1 MMGLAR
7 FAMKSQLNAGVLA
20 AGFAALPMLYALSAA
35 LVALVTLR
43 RGATEGTRVLLWSL
57 AGGLVSWQL
66 TGLILPLL
74 VLPVTALLAMVMRSV
89 QSWSVLLTV
98 AALLGIA
105 LAIAAQGLL
114 NDRFEAVI
122 TQVQQGVAGTD
133 SSQPIWQM
141 LESVKPNAAFLVM
154 TVELLEALLCLV
166 LARYWQAGLYN
177 PGGFRQEF
185 HALRISGRL
194 LIALVLLAGLAYA
207 VKPAAMLLLLLP
219 LLFAGVALVHGVIA
233 KTNMGGQWLLAFY
246 VGGLLLNQFILPLLV
261 LGAVIDG
268 VLDIRARLTKVPD
281 QNDE

>member
-105 LAIAAQGLL
+105 LAIAAQVLL
-114 NDRFEAVI
+114 NDRVEAVI

-133 SSQPIWQM
+133 SSQPMWQM

-268 VLDIRARLTKVPD
+268 VVDIRARLTKAPD

>member
-105 LAIAAQGLL
+105 LAIAAQFLL

-133 SSQPIWQM
+133 SSQPMWQM

-194 LIALVLLAGLAYA
+194 LLALVLLAGLAYA

-268 VLDIRARLTKVPD
+268 VLDIRARLTKAPD

>member
-20 AGFAALPMLYALSAA
+20 AGFAALPLLYALSAA

-57 AGGLVSWQL
+57 AGGLISWQL
-66 TGLILPLL
+66 TGMVLPLL

-89 QSWSVLLTV
+89 QNWSVLLSV
-98 AALLGIA
+98 AALVGIV
-105 LAIAAQGLL
+105 LAMAAQGLL
-114 NDRFEAVI
+114 GDRFEAVI
-122 TQVQQGVAGTD
+122 TQVQVGVTD
-133 SSQPIWQM
+133 TDTSQPLWQM

-194 LIALVLLAGLAYA
+194 LVALVLLAGLAYV

-268 VLDIRARLTKVPD
+268 VVDIRARLTKAPD

>member
-20 AGFAALPMLYALSAA
+20 AGFAALPLLYALSAA

-57 AGGLVSWQL
+57 AGGLISWQL
-66 TGLILPLL
+66 TGMVLPLL

-89 QSWSVLLTV
+89 QNWSVLLSV
-98 AALLGIA
+98 AALVGIV
-105 LAIAAQGLL
+105 LAMAAQGLL
-114 NDRFEAVI
+114 GDRFEAVI
-122 TQVQQGVAGTD
+122 TQVQVGVAGTD
-133 SSQPIWQM
+133 TSQPLWQM

-194 LIALVLLAGLAYA
+194 LVALVLLAGLAYV

-268 VLDIRARLTKVPD
+268 VVDIRARLTKAPD

>member
-7 FAMKSQLNAGVLA
+7 FAMRSQLNAGVLA

-43 RGATEGTRVLLWSL
+43 RGATEGTKVLIFSL
-57 AGGLVSWQL
+57 IGGLISWQWS
-66 TGLILPLL
+66 GMILPLL

-89 QSWSVLLTV
+89 QSWAYVLVAAAFLGIVLSVL
-98 AALLGIA
+98 
-105 LAIAAQGLL
+105 AQIGL
-114 NDRFEAVI
+114 NDRFAAVI
-122 TQVQQGVAGTD
+122 TQVQLGVAGTD
-133 SSQPIWQM
+133 TSQPFWRM

-154 TVELLEALLCLV
+154 TLELIEALLCLL

-194 LIALVLLAGLAYA
+194 LMALVILVGLAYA
-207 VKPAAMLLLLLP
+207 LKPAAMLLLLLP

-233 KTNMGGQWLLAFY
+233 KTNLGGQFLIAFY
-246 VGGLLLNQFILPLLV
+246 VGGLLLNQFILPLLIV
-261 LGAVIDG
+261 VAVADG
-268 VLDIRARLTKVPD
+268 VLDIRARIAKSPK

>member
-20 AGFAALPMLYALSAA
+20 AGFAALPLLYALSAA

-43 RGATEGTRVLLWSL
+43 RGATEGTRVLIWSL

-66 TGLILPLL
+66 TGMILPLL

-89 QSWSVLLTV
+89 QNWSVLLSV
-98 AALLGIA
+98 AALLGIV
-105 LAIAAQGLL
+105 LAVVAQGLL
-114 NDRFEAVI
+114 GDRFEAVI
-122 TQVQQGVAGTD
+122 TQVQVGVAGTD
-133 SSQPIWQM
+133 TNQPLWQM

-194 LIALVLLAGLAYA
+194 LVALVLLAGLAYV

-268 VLDIRARLTKVPD
+268 VVDIRARLTKAPD

>member
-20 AGFAALPMLYALSAA
+20 AGFAALPLLYAISAA

-43 RGATEGTRVLLWSL
+43 RGPTDGTKVLIWSL
-57 AGGLVSWQL
+57 IGGLVSWQW
-66 TGLILPLL
+66 TGMVLPLL

-89 QSWSVLLTV
+89 QNWSVLLTV
-98 AALLGIA
+98 AALMGVVLALIA
-105 LAIAAQGLL
+105 QTLF

-122 TQVQQGVAGTD
+122 TQVQLGVAGAD
-133 SSQPIWQM
+133 STQPMWQM

-154 TVELLEALLCLV
+154 TVELIEALLCLL
-166 LARYWQAGLYN
+166 LARYWQSGLYN
-177 PGGFRQEF
+177 PGGFREEL
-185 HALRISGRL
+185 HGLRVSGRL
-194 LIALVLLAGLAYA
+194 LVALVVLAGLAYA
-207 VKPAAMLLLLLP
+207 VKPAAVLLLLLP

-233 KTNMGGQWLLAFY
+233 KTNMGGQWLIAFY

-261 LGAVIDG
+261 LAAVVDG
-268 VLDIRARLTKVPD
+268 VLDIRARIAKAPD

>member
-20 AGFAALPMLYALSAA
+20 AGLAALPLLYALSAA

-57 AGGLVSWQL
+57 AGGLVSWQW
-66 TGLILPLL
+66 TGMVLPLL

-89 QSWSVLLTV
+89 QNWSVLLSV
-98 AALLGIA
+98 AALLGIV

-114 NDRFEAVI
+114 GDRFEAVI
-122 TQVQQGVAGTD
+122 TQVQLGVAGTD
-133 SSQPIWQM
+133 TSQPLWQM

-177 PGGFRQEF
+177 PGGFRLEF

-194 LIALVLLAGLAYA
+194 LVALVLLAGLAYV

-219 LLFAGVALVHGVIA
+219 LLFAGVALVHGVVA
-233 KTNMGGQWLLAFY
+233 KTNMGGQWLIAFY

-261 LGAVIDG
+261 LGAVVDG
-268 VLDIRARLTKVPD
+268 VLDVRARLTKAPD

>member
-43 RGATEGTRVLLWSL
+43 RGATEGTRVLMWSL

-66 TGLILPLL
+66 TGMILPLL

-105 LAIAAQGLL
+105 LALAAQGLL

-122 TQVQQGVAGTD
+122 TQVQQGVAGADT
-133 SSQPIWQM
+133 SQPMWQM

-194 LIALVLLAGLAYA
+194 LIALVLLAGLAYV

-268 VLDIRARLTKVPD
+268 VLDIRARLTKAPD

>member
-20 AGFAALPMLYALSAA
+20 AGLAALPLLYALSAA

-43 RGATEGTRVLLWSL
+43 RGPTEGTRVLLWSL
-57 AGGLVSWQL
+57 AGGLVSWQW
-66 TGLILPLL
+66 TGMVLPLL

-89 QSWSVLLTV
+89 QNWSVLLSV
-98 AALLGIA
+98 AALLGIV

-114 NDRFEAVI
+114 GDRFEAVI
-122 TQVQQGVAGTD
+122 AQVQLGVAGTD
-133 SSQPIWQM
+133 TSQPLWQM

-177 PGGFRQEF
+177 PGGFQQEF

-194 LIALVLLAGLAYA
+194 LVALVVLAGLAYV

-219 LLFAGVALVHGVIA
+219 LLFAGVALVHGVVA
-233 KTNMGGQWLLAFY
+233 KTNMGGQWLIAFY

-268 VLDIRARLTKVPD
+268 VLDVRARLSKAPD

>member
-20 AGFAALPMLYALSAA
+20 AGFAALPLLYALSAA

-43 RGATEGTRVLLWSL
+43 RGATEGTRVLIWSL

-66 TGLILPLL
+66 TGMILPLL

-89 QSWSVLLTV
+89 QNWSVLLSV
-98 AALLGIA
+98 AALMGIV

-114 NDRFEAVI
+114 GDRFEAVI
-122 TQVQQGVAGTD
+122 TQVQVGVAGTD
-133 SSQPIWQM
+133 TNQPLWQM

-194 LIALVLLAGLAYA
+194 LVALVLLAGLAYV

-268 VLDIRARLTKVPD
+268 VVDIRARLTKAPD

>member
-20 AGFAALPMLYALSAA
+20 AGFAALPLLYALSAA

-57 AGGLVSWQL
+57 AGGLISWQL
-66 TGLILPLL
+66 TGMVLPLL

-89 QSWSVLLTV
+89 QNWSVLLSV
-98 AALLGIA
+98 AALVGIV
-105 LAIAAQGLL
+105 LAMAAQGLL
-114 NDRFEAVI
+114 GDRFEAVI
-122 TQVQQGVAGTD
+122 TQVQVGVTGTD
-133 SSQPIWQM
+133 TSQPLWQM

-194 LIALVLLAGLAYA
+194 LVALVLLAGLAYV

-268 VLDIRARLTKVPD
+268 VVDIRARLTKAPD

>member
-20 AGFAALPMLYALSAA
+20 AGFAALPLLYALGAA

-43 RGATEGTRVLLWSL
+43 RGATEGTKVLLWSL
-57 AGGLVSWQL
+57 AGGLISWQW
-66 TGLILPLL
+66 TGMVLPLL

-89 QSWSVLLTV
+89 QNWPVLLSV
-98 AALLGIA
+98 AALMGIA
-105 LAIAAQGLL
+105 LALAAQGLL

-122 TQVQQGVAGTD
+122 TQVQLGVAGTD
-133 SSQPIWQM
+133 TTQPLWQM

-185 HALRISGRL
+185 HTLRISGRL

-233 KTNMGGQWLLAFY
+233 KTNMGGQWLIAFY

-261 LGAVIDG
+261 LGAVVDG
-268 VLDIRARLTKVPD
+268 VFDIRTRLRKAPD
-281 QNDE
+281 RNDE

>member
-20 AGFAALPMLYALSAA
+20 AGFAALPLLYALSAA

-43 RGATEGTRVLLWSL
+43 RGPTDGTKVLIWSL
-57 AGGLVSWQL
+57 IGGLVSWQW
-66 TGLILPLL
+66 TGIVLPLL

-98 AALLGIA
+98 AALMGLV
-105 LAIAAQGLL
+105 LSLVAQTLF

-122 TQVQQGVAGTD
+122 TQVQLGVAGADTT
-133 SSQPIWQM
+133 QPMWQM

-154 TVELLEALLCLV
+154 TVELIEALLCLL
-166 LARYWQAGLYN
+166 LARYWQSGLYK
-177 PGGFRQEF
+177 PGGFREEL
-185 HALRISGRL
+185 HGLRISGRL
-194 LIALVLLAGLAYA
+194 LVALVVLAGLAYA
-207 VKPAAMLLLLLP
+207 VKPAAVLLLLLP
-219 LLFAGVALVHGVIA
+219 LLFAGVALVHAVIA
-233 KTNMGGQWLLAFY
+233 KTNMGGQWLIAFY

-261 LGAVIDG
+261 LAAVVDG
-268 VLDIRARLTKVPD
+268 VLDIRARIAKAPD

>member
-1 MMGLAR
+1 MGLAR

-43 RGATEGTRVLLWSL
+43 RGATEGTRVLMWSL

-66 TGLILPLL
+66 TGMILPLL

-105 LAIAAQGLL
+105 LALAAQGLL

-122 TQVQQGVAGTD
+122 TQVQQGVAGADT
-133 SSQPIWQM
+133 SQPMWQM

-166 LARYWQAGLYN
+166 PARYWQAGLYN

-194 LIALVLLAGLAYA
+194 LIALVLLAGLAYV

-246 VGGLLLNQFILPLLV
+246 VGGLLLNQFILP
-261 LGAVIDG
+261 
-268 VLDIRARLTKVPD
+268 
-281 QNDE
+281 

>member
-43 RGATEGTRVLLWSL
+43 RGATEGTRVLMWSL

-66 TGLILPLL
+66 TGMILPLL

-105 LAIAAQGLL
+105 LALAAQGLL

-122 TQVQQGVAGTD
+122 TQVQQGVAGADT
-133 SSQPIWQM
+133 SQPMWQM
-141 LESVKPNAAFLVM
+141 LESVKPNAAFLVI

-194 LIALVLLAGLAYA
+194 LIALVLLAGLAYV

-268 VLDIRARLTKVPD
+268 VLDIRARLTKAPD

>member
-20 AGFAALPMLYALSAA
+20 AGFAVLPLLYALSAA

-43 RGATEGTRVLLWSL
+43 RGATDGTKVLIWSL
-57 AGGLVSWQL
+57 IGGLVSWQW
-66 TGLILPLL
+66 TGIVLPLL

-89 QSWSVLLTV
+89 QSWPLLLAV
-98 AALLGIA
+98 AALMGLMLSLIA
-105 LAIAAQGLL
+105 QALF

-122 TQVQQGVAGTD
+122 TQVQLGIAGAD
-133 SSQPIWQM
+133 STQPMWQM

-154 TVELLEALLCLV
+154 TVELIEALLCLL

-177 PGGFRQEF
+177 PGGFRQEL
-185 HALRISGRL
+185 HGLRISGRL
-194 LIALVLLAGLAYA
+194 LVVLVVLAGLAYA
-207 VKPAAMLLLLLP
+207 VKPAAVLLLLLP

-233 KTNMGGQWLLAFY
+233 KTNMGGQWLIAFY

-261 LGAVIDG
+261 LAAVVDG
-268 VLDIRARLTKVPD
+268 VLDIRARIPKAPD

>member
-20 AGFAALPMLYALSAA
+20 AGFAALPLLYALSAA

-43 RGATEGTRVLLWSL
+43 RGATEGTHVLVWSL

-66 TGLILPLL
+66 TGMIMPLL

-89 QSWSVLLTV
+89 QSWPVLLTV
-98 AALLGIA
+98 AALLGVA
-105 LAIAAQGLL
+105 LAFIAQALF

-122 TQVQQGVAGTD
+122 SQVQQGVAGTD
-133 SSQPIWQM
+133 SSQPFWQM

-177 PGGFRQEF
+177 PGGLRQEF
-185 HALRISGRL
+185 HRLRISGRL
-194 LIALVLLAGLAYA
+194 LVVLVLLAGLAYA

-233 KTNMGGQWLLAFY
+233 KTNVGGQWLLAFY
-246 VGGLLLNQFILPLLV
+246 LGGLLLNQFILPLLV
-261 LGAVIDG
+261 LGAVVDG
-268 VLDIRARLTKVPD
+268 VLDVRARLSKAPD

>member
-1 MMGLAR
+1 MLGLAR

-20 AGFAALPMLYALSAA
+20 AGFAALPLLYALSAA

-43 RGATEGTRVLLWSL
+43 RGATEGTRVLIWSL

-66 TGLILPLL
+66 TGMILPLL

-89 QSWSVLLTV
+89 QNWSVLLSV
-98 AALLGIA
+98 AALMGIV

-114 NDRFEAVI
+114 GDRFEAVI
-122 TQVQQGVAGTD
+122 TQVQVGVAGTD
-133 SSQPIWQM
+133 TNQPLWQM

-194 LIALVLLAGLAYA
+194 LVALVLLAGLAYV

-268 VLDIRARLTKVPD
+268 VVDIRARLTKAPD